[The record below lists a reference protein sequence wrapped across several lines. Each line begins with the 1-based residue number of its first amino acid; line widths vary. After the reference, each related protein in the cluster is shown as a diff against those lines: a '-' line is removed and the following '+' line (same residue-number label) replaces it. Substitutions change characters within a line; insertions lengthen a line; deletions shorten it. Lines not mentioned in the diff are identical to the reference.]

1 MPAVSPSQLFSGY
14 QLLAATDPAPSQ
26 GIFIPL
32 ASLVDLTP
40 VEAAAATGDGRK
52 VMFALLKEIQD
63 QVTALPEGTKPTKMT
78 LTKGIPVGINN
89 TTIRQSITLNFDL
102 DTTAIDLSSEV

>member
-14 QLLAATDPAPSQ
+14 LLLAANEPAPSQ

-32 ASLVDLTP
+32 ASLADLTP
-40 VEAAAATGDGRK
+40 GEAATATGDGRK
-52 VMFALLKEIQD
+52 VMFGLLKEVQD
-63 QVTALPEGTKPTKMT
+63 QITALPDGTKPLKMT
-78 LTKGIPVGINN
+78 ITKAIPIGVNN
-89 TTIRQSITLNFDL
+89 TTIRQGITLSFDL

>member
-14 QLLAATDPAPSQ
+14 QLLAPADPAPAQ

-32 ASLVDLTP
+32 ATFAALSP
-40 VEAAAATGDGRK
+40 VEAATTTGDGRK
-52 VMFALLKEIQD
+52 VVFELLKELQD
-63 QVTALPEGTKPTKMT
+63 QLVALPEGTKPAKMSVT
-78 LTKGIPVGINN
+78 QAIPIGIN
-89 TTIRQSITLNFDL
+89 TKTIRQGVTLNFDL